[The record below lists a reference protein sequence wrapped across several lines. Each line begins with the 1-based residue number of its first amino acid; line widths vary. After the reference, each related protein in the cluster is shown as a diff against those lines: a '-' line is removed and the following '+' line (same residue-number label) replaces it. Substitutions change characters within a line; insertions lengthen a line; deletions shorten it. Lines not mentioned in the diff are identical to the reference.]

1 MASSW
6 FRFMSRKA
14 VALLV
19 ALAALVALSVALLR
33 PAYGAVAPQA
43 RAATASAMSGK
54 LWSAAGHA
62 QQHHVG
68 AASGDRCTSAG
79 QDAAAWLPAPERGAV
94 PALAP
99 VVPLYPVATSF
110 LPQSVA
116 VWPPPSS
123 GSFYTRSARI
133 LR

>member
-1 MASSW
+1 MASIW

-19 ALAALVALSVALLR
+19 ALVALVAVSVAVLR
-33 PAYGAVAPQA
+33 PAYGAFAPQA
-43 RAATASAMSGK
+43 RAAPASALSGK

-62 QQHHVG
+62 QQHHGG
-68 AASGDRCTSAG
+68 AVSRDRCASAG
-79 QDAAAWLPAPERGAV
+79 QDAAARLPAPERGAV
-94 PALAP
+94 LALVP

-110 LPQSVA
+110 LPQSAA
-116 VWPPPSS
+116 VWPPPSTA
-123 GSFYTRSARI
+123 SFYIRSARI